1 MHRFLNIMLYAAL
14 LAGFLLYGWEE
25 LTLAAK
31 KLVFW
36 ALTALPQLR
45 RLPARVATWRES
57 RRSLKVKVRILNE
70 GKKENFISA
79 AYTGMKRTLNT
90 TGSQDKVRL
99 IRLVSLCTGS
109 AGAALAFS
117 LGSWMLVPILSI
129 GMGLLPMWLT
139 RFRQYSYHLEITGEL
154 SVALSMVTNSY
165 IRTENI
171 LLAVEENLPY
181 LHGQVRH
188 TFRQF
193 LRNSRDVDPN
203 IKRNLSKMSR
213 QNDNHV
219 FLLWC
224 QLLIMC
230 QEDINQ
236 KHSLNAVVSQL
247 AQDKELY
254 NTLSAEITQPLRT
267 FAALLLLTMACFP
280 TAVLVGKQLSGAM
293 EPMEILFTTLLGQV
307 IVVGYAVTALF
318 GINRAIRLSTTIEEV
333 PL

>member
-109 AGAALAFS
+109 GKLHSSRLFRYPGQLDAGPHPEHRHGAAAY
-117 LGSWMLVPILSI
+117 VAHSI
-129 GMGLLPMWLT
+129 
-139 RFRQYSYHLEITGEL
+139 S
-154 SVALSMVTNSY
+154 A
-165 IRTENI
+165 
-171 LLAVEENLPY
+171 
-181 LHGQVRH
+181 
-188 TFRQF
+188 
-193 LRNSRDVDPN
+193 
-203 IKRNLSKMSR
+203 
-213 QNDNHV
+213 V
-219 FLLWC
+219 FLPFRNYW
-224 QLLIMC
+224 
-230 QEDINQ
+230 
-236 KHSLNAVVSQL
+236 
-247 AQDKELY
+247 
-254 NTLSAEITQPLRT
+254 
-267 FAALLLLTMACFP
+267 
-280 TAVLVGKQLSGAM
+280 
-293 EPMEILFTTLLGQV
+293 
-307 IVVGYAVTALF
+307 
-318 GINRAIRLSTTIEEV
+318 
-333 PL
+333 

>member
-171 LLAVEENLPY
+171 LLAVEENLPPWTGPAY
-181 LHGQVRH
+181 LPAVSQKFQGRGPKHQAES
-188 TFRQF
+188 FKDEPPNRQPRF
-193 LRNSRDVDPN
+193 P
-203 IKRNLSKMSR
+203 
-213 QNDNHV
+213 
-219 FLLWC
+219 
-224 QLLIMC
+224 
-230 QEDINQ
+230 
-236 KHSLNAVVSQL
+236 AVVP
-247 AQDKELY
+247 APDY
-254 NTLSAEITQPLRT
+254 VPGRHQPKA
-267 FAALLLLTMACFP
+267 FSKCC
-280 TAVLVGKQLSGAM
+280 GKPIG
-293 EPMEILFTTLLGQV
+293 PG
-307 IVVGYAVTALF
+307 
-318 GINRAIRLSTTIEEV
+318 
-333 PL
+333 